1 MKQSLEMPTKNLI
14 CFSHLRWDFVF
25 QRPQHLLT
33 RFSANAKVFYF
44 EEPIFDA
51 QEDGYLHL
59 SARSNSLTVI
69 VPHLKIGLNACE
81 VSNKLISLLDK
92 FLSSADLQEWTF
104 WYYTPMAL
112 SFTDKYKP
120 KLIIYDCMDE
130 LSAFKFAPEELI
142 GLERRLL
149 AKADLVFTGG
159 HSLYESKKQQHSN
172 IHPFPSSIDKQHF
185 ALSRNV
191 KAQPADQQNIA
202 GPKLGFYG
210 VIDERFDIEL
220 IGNMASLRPDWQ
232 FVLIGPVVKIDEA
245 TLPRNKN
252 IHYLGQKSYQ
262 ELPAYLSG
270 WDIALIPFQL
280 NESTRFISP
289 TKTPEYLAA
298 GIPVISAPIRDVV
311 KPYGIKKLVHI
322 ASSCDE
328 FIEAIELEFSK
339 SDTSEWLSEVDDFLK
354 DISWDNTFESMVKN
368 MQVTL
373 NSNKKISIAS

>member
-25 QRPQHLLT
+25 QRPQHLLS
-33 RFSANAKVFYF
+33 RFSAYSNVFYF
-44 EEPIFDA
+44 EEPVFDVNDDA
-51 QEDGYLHL
+51 YLHL
-59 SARSNSLTVI
+59 SKRENGLTVI
-69 VPHLKIGLNACE
+69 VPHLKDRLSASDVHN
-81 VSNKLISLLDK
+81 SLIALLDK
-92 FLSSADLQEWTF
+92 FFQNSDLQNWTF

-130 LSAFKFAPEELI
+130 LSAFKFAPEELM

-159 HSLYESKKQQHSN
+159 HSLYASKKQQHSN

-185 ALSRNV
+185 AQARKV
-191 KAQPADQQNIA
+191 KAQPADQKDIQ

-210 VIDERFDIEL
+210 VIDERFDIDL
-220 IGNMASLRPDWQ
+220 IGNMATLRPDWH
-232 FVLIGPVVKIDEA
+232 FVLIGPVVKIDDDS
-245 TLPRNKN
+245 LPRNEN
-252 IHYLGQKSYQ
+252 IHYLGQKSYK

-298 GIPVISAPIRDVV
+298 GIPVVSTPIRDVV

-322 ASSCDE
+322 ASSCGE
-328 FIEAIELEFSK
+328 FIEAIEAEFSK
-339 SDTSEWLSEVDDFLK
+339 GQTSEWLTEVDDFLK
-354 DISWDNTFESMVKN
+354 DISWDHTFEMMVKHMN
-368 MQVTL
+368 VTL